1 MEAVSMQ
8 MTQSKCR
15 SIRNLLLILIGS
27 LCGANPCLVWA
38 QQAPS
43 SGSATTSGTCSLAN
57 SGQIG
62 TVKYTCG
69 IGARQGAEIL
79 KILNKILANQLDPE
93 AVMKKLDEILH
104 AVNPNLAAKTYFC
117 DGHWRTAGPSATAAF
132 DVSMGGRRRCVQ
144 RND

>member
-15 SIRNLLLILIGS
+15 GIRNLLLILIGS

-43 SGSATTSGTCSLAN
+43 SGAATTSGTCSLAN
-57 SGQIG
+57 TGQIG

-79 KILNKILANQLDPE
+79 KILNKILANQLDP
-93 AVMKKLDEILH
+93 
-104 AVNPNLAAKTYFC
+104 
-117 DGHWRTAGPSATAAF
+117 
-132 DVSMGGRRRCVQ
+132 
-144 RND
+144 